1 MTSNIVFILCGLLSG
16 IISRLTGVGNSFV
29 LFTLIY
35 YFNLIETS
43 KIAGTI
49 VYALLLPVLVGIYNN
64 SKLGNINIYVGN
76 VLSLSMVLGG
86 FLGSKITLST
96 KENDGITPKRLGGIL
111 LIICGIMILTK

>member
-1 MTSNIVFILCGLLSG
+1 MISNIVFIICGLLSG

-29 LFTLIY
+29 IFTLIY
-35 YFNLIETS
+35 YFDLIETS

-64 SKLGNINIYVGN
+64 SQLGNINFYVGN
-76 VLSLSMVLGG
+76 VLTLSMVLGG

-96 KENDGITPKRLGGIL
+96 KENVGITRKRLGGIM
-111 LIICGIMILTK
+111 LIICGIMILSK